1 MTLKETISR
10 RIIDPDTR
18 DRRITVVYMVFAIAM
33 FMHHVWVA
41 AYYAT
46 VEDGAI
52 MLRFPWVFLAG
63 ASILLGRMWKDKCF
77 WILLALFLMKFL
89 RVAIPMPE
97 KISETQR
104 IYELCIYSFFICYGA
119 GRVLNRKD
127 RKTFISVFC
136 ALWTAAMAVYSCFG
150 LYPVL
155 TGTSL
160 WNLGTEGFY
169 IRPAEQRL
177 WPIFHPVEAGTMTAA
192 GIAVALTG
200 FFMTRRKAARGLY
213 VCAIVLMFLMGVFCI
228 SRTSYLLTAAG
239 IAAVLSIQFHEKLCK
254 RNRQGKSLARIR
266 IAAALAAFSVLMALL
281 VLLQIK
287 MIPAFNALRNH
298 EAGLISEAAAEEA
311 APANE
316 EIPLIGEGE
325 AEEAAGEGAA
335 VQVPVQISNR
345 AFVTD
350 EGADGFLTGRWLIWT
365 HVYDC
370 FERFS
375 IYMLIGKGVY
385 DPLDHIN
392 SFIRKGLAQPYIYHL
407 HSTFIQ
413 TLWESGFPGFIAF
426 TAFFGIFAWNAF
438 RLIRNRNLSLWQRL
452 VPLPALLCWLADMVD
467 CTGYCNW
474 GKPPMTILYLFTG
487 LTIAIARENRIREKA
502 QKEPDALS

>member
-1 MTLKETISR
+1 MTLKETLSR
-10 RIIDPDTR
+10 KVIDPDTR
-18 DRRITVVYMVFAIAM
+18 YRWITVAYMVFVM
-33 FMHHVWVA
+33 MMLMHHVWVT

-52 MLRFPWVFLAG
+52 MLRFPWIILAG
-63 ASILLGRMWKDKCF
+63 AGILLGRMWKDKCF
-77 WILLALFLMKFL
+77 WLLLVLLLLKFL

-104 IYELCIYSFFICYGA
+104 VYELCIYSFFICYGA
-119 GRVLNRKD
+119 GRVLNGKD

-136 ALWTAAMAVYSCFG
+136 ALWTTAMTVYACFG

-155 TGTSL
+155 TGTSI

-177 WPIFHPVEAGTMTAA
+177 WPVYHPVEAGTMTAS
-192 GIAVALTG
+192 GIAAALVG
-200 FFMTRRKAARGLY
+200 FFISRRKAVRALY
-213 VCAIVLMFLMGVFCI
+213 LCGTVLMFLMGVFCI

-239 IAAVLSIQFHEKLCK
+239 IAALLSMLLYEQLCK
-254 RNRQGKSLARIR
+254 REKRGRFFTPLRMAVTF
-266 IAAALAAFSVLMALL
+266 AAFSVMMVLL

-287 MIPAFNALRNH
+287 MIPAADVLRSSGT
-298 EAGLISEAAAEEA
+298 GLIAEAAAEETV
-311 APANE
+311 PASE
-316 EIPLIGEGE
+316 EISLITGEE
-325 AEEAAGEGAA
+325 TEEAAGEETEEQA
-335 VQVPVQISNR
+335 PVHISNR
-345 AFVTD
+345 EFVTD

-370 FERFS
+370 FEERLS
-375 IYMLIGKGVY
+375 IYMLIGQGVY
-385 DPLDHIN
+385 KPMEYIN
-392 SFIRKGLAQPYIYHL
+392 SAIRKGLAKPYIYHL

-413 TLWESGFPGFIAF
+413 TLWESGFPGFITFA
-426 TAFFGIFAWNAF
+426 AFFGIFAWNAF
-438 RLIRNRNLSLWQRL
+438 QLIRNRKLPLWQRMIP
-452 VPLPALLCWLADMVD
+452 VPALLCWLADMVD

-487 LTIAIARENRIREKA
+487 LTIAIARENRKINKGE
-502 QKEPDALS
+502 EST